1 MIFIEVN
8 MYLNYFNWVKINN
21 LKELIVIVISID
33 RLFDIICIVNENF
46 IILRTVLKLKSDRV
60 NDYRIFGN
68 EMKKSIVN
76 SRRGCPI
83 VSSLEN
89 S

>member
-83 VSSLEN
+83 Q
-89 S
+89 